1 MAFRSWVR
9 LLGTT
14 LGVGALAGA
23 CQLGLAYGLG
33 IVRLTRVVD
42 VTTRDQWTAQLAWV
56 AWFAMVA
63 AVVGALVGSW
73 LLPAWGPVGAATA
86 PSTTGAEDGDGAARP
101 PALGA
106 GTIIALGV
114 AAGIGAAV
122 VVPLTMQPARTA
134 QIAGVNP
141 VVVIAICATLGA
153 VVGIFAACAA
163 VAQPVSRWS
172 LVAVSVAVWVI
183 GIISVAPS
191 LAPSD
196 PLPAVRLGV
205 FDAGFLSA
213 SITQRTALFT
223 MPALALLAGG
233 ALGWRARRQ
242 ERPIL
247 TIALAGLPGPALL
260 TLAYLIAGPGS
271 GAERYQIVP
280 YWAAMTATGAGVLGS
295 ILAAVLRR
303 ASAADEPDDGEE
315 APEDMSS
322 LPRRPNEPKSE
333 IAQAAEAPTQFTPS
347 ARKGGSSAVTPAPD
361 VPGDDP
367 RAGTLRPSD
376 TAVFDTPTGQ
386 VRPAPRSGGPRAAP
400 WSPTAGGA
408 SAPLGSPAPQFP
420 GGPGTEAGDA
430 FPVRGSER
438 PEPTAGRSATTSTP
452 GHPGGVAL
460 GEYAGPEP
468 TAFDGFARGEA
479 KHGRQIHNP
488 GHYATPEHA
497 GNPDRFA
504 PPGAAL
510 PGTVSGWSSP
520 EASGWPSPEASGW
533 SSPGGVNLDLT
544 APGRPAGDHAKPYVP
559 EPATRPLPPEV
570 VGQPA
575 PAQPARGGALRGL
588 RSLGR
593 ARAGG
598 AAIDLPPPGRTA
610 FAGADHP
617 TIGAHASNPN
627 PTTERAKTTERE
639 RAAERERTAD
649 RERAADRERTT
660 ERTNEPTNEP
670 PNRRRSR
677 RAPLVPEP
685 HAISA
690 PLPQPTPIT
699 PPLPQPKPLTPPRQ
713 SGPPP
718 SMPDSRH
725 TPSMPDSRHT
735 PAMPDSRHTP
745 ATPATPDSR
754 RSPGAP
760 EARHSDA
767 PAEDG
772 RFSFGKPRPPEPTAR
787 SAETP
792 ADARPTTSV
801 GLPTTTSTGHKGHS
815 AGPQD
820 NSADPQGQHAA
831 EPGQAAA
838 EGGRGRRSR
847 FGLKK
852 QRKEN
857 TDYVDWVSGLGNDP
871 S

>member
-56 AWFAMVA
+56 TWFAMVA

-73 LLPAWGPVGAATA
+73 LLPAWGPSGATTA

-101 PALGA
+101 PVLGA

-163 VAQPVSRWS
+163 VAQPVSRWN
-172 LVAVSVAVWVI
+172 LVAVSIAVWVI
-183 GIISVAPS
+183 AIVSVAPS

-205 FDAGFLSA
+205 FDADFLS
-213 SITQRTALFT
+213 SSTTQRTALFT
-223 MPALALLAGG
+223 MPALALLAGA

-242 ERPIL
+242 ERPVL

-271 GAERYQIVP
+271 GTERYQIVP

-295 ILAAVLRR
+295 VLAAVLRR
-303 ASAADEPDDGEE
+303 GSGADEPDESGRDD
-315 APEDMSS
+315 ATEDPPS

-333 IAQAAEAPTQFTPS
+333 IARAAEAPTQFTPS
-347 ARKGGSSAVTPAPD
+347 ARKGSSSAATPAPAG
-361 VPGDDP
+361 PGDDP

-376 TAVFDTPTGQ
+376 TAVFDTPSGQ
-386 VRPAPRSGGPRAAP
+386 VRPAPGSSGPRAAP
-400 WSPTAGGA
+400 WSPSAGGA
-408 SAPLGSPAPQFP
+408 SAPLGSPAPQSP
-420 GGPGTEAGDA
+420 GGHGTGAVDS
-430 FPVRGSER
+430 FPVRGGER
-438 PEPTAGRSATTSTP
+438 PESTGGRSATAAAP
-452 GHPGGVAL
+452 GRPGGVAL

-479 KHGRQIHNP
+479 KHSRQIHSP
-488 GHYATPEHA
+488 GHHTTPEHA
-497 GNPDRFA
+497 GNPDRFT

-510 PGTVSGWSSP
+510 PGLPPPGGAVSGWSSP
-520 EASGWPSPEASGW
+520 EASSW
-533 SSPGGVNLDLT
+533 SSPGGLNLDLT
-544 APGRPAGDHAKPYVP
+544 APGRRASDHAQPYVP

-570 VGQPA
+570 LGQPTQ
-575 PAQPARGGALRGL
+575 PQPSQPQPARGGALRGL

-598 AAIDLPPPGRTA
+598 PAMDLPLPGRTTV
-610 FAGADHP
+610 AGQDRP
-617 TIGAHASNPN
+617 TTGAHASNPD
-627 PTTERAKTTERE
+627 PTTERATTTERANE
-639 RAAERERTAD
+639 RA
-649 RERAADRERTT
+649 
-660 ERTNEPTNEP
+660 NEPTTEAT
-670 PNRRRSR
+670 NRRRSR

-685 HAISA
+685 HAVSA
-690 PLPQPTPIT
+690 PLPHPTPIS

-713 SGPPP
+713 SGPPT
-718 SMPDSRH
+718 SMPDGRH
-725 TPSMPDSRHT
+725 A
-735 PAMPDSRHTP
+735 PAMPDS
-745 ATPATPDSR
+745 
-754 RSPGAP
+754 
-760 EARHSDA
+760 RHSDA

-772 RFSFGKPRPPEPTAR
+772 RFSFGKPHPAERTAR
-787 SAETP
+787 SASAP
-792 ADARPTTSV
+792 ADARPTTPTAP
-801 GLPTTTSTGHKGHS
+801 PTT
-815 AGPQD
+815 P
-820 NSADPQGQHAA
+820 ADPQGHHAA
-831 EPGQAAA
+831 DPGPA
-838 EGGRGRRSR
+838 GSGRRSR

-852 QRKEN
+852 QRKDN
-857 TDYVDWVSGLGNDP
+857 ADYVDWVSGLGNDP